1 MQRYFSIMLVV
12 LAMFALP
19 LTSFAAKTH
28 KLKKSETLSSL
39 AKKYQVS
46 VAELKAVNNIAGNQ
60 VKRGTV
66 LIIPVHAKAAEDKG
80 VSGAVTYKAKKS
92 EPLSTV
98 SRRTGVS
105 VFELKRLN
113 NLTKNRV
120 KAGQILVLRDA
131 SVVDDE
137 APVSAKV
144 VTSRKL
150 HLRHPDLL
158 NENEYATTLADLVE
172 PEQVQ
177 DVDLQK
183 NAEFNPENVKQLK
196 RSAFGFLGTRYRF
209 GGTTRR
215 GLDCSSFV
223 QQVFK
228 ELDVSLPRTARE
240 QFEVGNRVASADLQK
255 GDLVFFR
262 TYASF
267 PSHVGIYLGNNRMI
281 HASSRDRRVVISTL
295 NTSYY
300 RSRYI
305 GAKRIEKINPSIF
318 NLEELIL
325 DAEEENIGAEEQND
339 NLGISSLSS
348 SN

>member
-1 MQRYFSIMLVV
+1 MQRFLCAMVVV
-12 LAMFALP
+12 LLVLTLP
-19 LTSFAAKTH
+19 VASFAAKTH

-39 AKKYQVS
+39 AKKYHVS

-60 VKRGTV
+60 VKRGSV
-66 LIIPVHAKAAEDKG
+66 LTIPVRSEVAEDKE
-80 VSGAVTYKAKKS
+80 ATKATTYKAKKS
-92 EPLSTV
+92 ETLAMV
-98 SRRTGVS
+98 SRKTGVS

-113 NLTKNRV
+113 NLTKNRI
-120 KAGQILVLRDA
+120 KSGQVLALRDPVGIEGDA
-131 SVVDDE
+131 SGSKI
-137 APVSAKV
+137 AS
-144 VTSRKL
+144 SRKL
-150 HLRHPDLL
+150 HLRHPDLFS
-158 NENEYATTLADLVE
+158 EKEYESTLADLVE
-172 PEQVQ
+172 PEQGQ

-183 NAEFNPENVKQLK
+183 SAEFNPENVKLLK

-209 GGTTRR
+209 GGTTKR

-223 QQVFK
+223 QHVFK

-240 QFEVGNRVASADLQK
+240 QFEIGNKVATADLQK

-300 RSRYI
+300 RSRFI
-305 GAKRIEKINPSIF
+305 GAKRIEKINPSVF
-318 NLEELIL
+318 NLDELIFA
-325 DAEEENIGAEEQND
+325 AEEESAGEEEQND
-339 NLGISSLSS
+339 NLGVSSLSS